1 MERKK
6 RSFIVLKHFFISFDS
21 AVQSPVR
28 RLWKCCSFILNCNNL
43 EKPLERFRRRLHAL
57 FKLCAISWLYMFDLM
72 LPMSIVRTERNFVFD
87 DDYGDFEN
95 DSILRSFRKEDQ
107 QKIRSNSIDRIR
119 EMIVHTRIFS

>member
-1 MERKK
+1 
-6 RSFIVLKHFFISFDS
+6 
-21 AVQSPVR
+21 
-28 RLWKCCSFILNCNNL
+28 
-43 EKPLERFRRRLHAL
+43 
-57 FKLCAISWLYMFDLM
+57 MFDLM